1 MYPLAGLLLLAL
13 NLYVSILAYVLRAYS
28 RSRVADLMPE
38 DRGRRWLDWL
48 DRYEEQL
55 QVTAGVVRLC
65 FHLAIAVLA
74 VGWYWQ
80 KIVAAEFWATSTVGE
95 LVLYGLLPPVAAT
108 VVLLMFLN
116 IGLAHALAIHTG
128 EAILARSFALLATLR
143 VVLWPLAQALMG
155 VDFIVRRLLGKAE
168 ATQEEENERLEEEI
182 LDAISEG
189 KALGAV
195 DEEQEEMIEAVFK
208 LHDTAVSAIMTPRTD
223 IIAIP
228 HTATVDDIREIVLRA
243 GHSRV
248 PVYEKTLDQI
258 VGVLYVKDLI
268 TAKSPQ
274 EFSVGKMMRAVPY
287 VPETKTIDEL
297 LREFQQRKVH
307 IAIVLDEY
315 GGTAGLVT
323 IEDILE
329 ELVGE
334 IDDEYDK
341 HTPPRINR
349 IDDDTLEVDARV
361 HVSEI
366 NEELDL
372 EDDEGLPENGE
383 YDTVGGFVFTKLG
396 KIPVAGEELVHDRI
410 QVRVLSAEA
419 RKINRLRIHV
429 AREARASA

>member
-1 MYPLAGLLLLAL
+1 MLAL